1 MTRLNASWRRVHLV
15 GMGGAGM
22 SAIAHVLM
30 QAGVEVSGSDVR
42 DSAVLSTLRSLGV
55 RADVGHRAE
64 QAAGADVVIF
74 SAAVG
79 RENPE
84 LELAISE
91 GIPVM
96 SRGEALG
103 SIVQPFRTVA
113 VSGTHGK
120 TTTSGMVA
128 TILAQAGLEPTYLL
142 GADLSGVGPGGYLG
156 QGDVAVVEA
165 DEAYRSFLWLK
176 PAIAVVTNV
185 DRDHLDHYG
194 SWESLTAAFRQFL
207 TVASE
212 SRVICADDPQT
223 VDVSEGLDCVHYGL
237 NLGLTVSAEVLN
249 QGAEGSTFE
258 LRLNN
263 EPMGEVQLSIAGRH
277 NILNAL
283 GAVAACVEL
292 GIEIPEILKGLSC
305 YRGASRRFEYRGRF
319 AGAHLVDDY
328 AHHPAEIEATLS
340 AARFGPWKRVIAVFQ
355 PHLYSRTEALWRE
368 FGAALSTADLVVV
381 TDVYGAREQP
391 VPGVTGKLIVDSV
404 CDSSPGKPVAY
415 LPKLNDAAAYLQQ
428 KVRPDDLVLSL
439 GAGDI
444 TTLPDRLS
452 GEIPLITL
460 EALGRP

>member
-1 MTRLNASWRRVHLV
+1 MTELNISWRKVHLV

-64 QAAGADVVIF
+64 QAADADVVIF
-74 SAAVG
+74 SSAVG
-79 RENPE
+79 MENPE

-91 GIPVM
+91 GIPIM

-103 SIVQPFRTVA
+103 LMVQPFRTIA

-142 GADLSGVGPGGYLG
+142 GADLSGVGPGGLLG
-156 QGDVAVVEA
+156 KGEVAVVEA
-165 DEAYRSFLWLK
+165 DEAYGSFLWLK

-194 SWESLTAAFRQFL
+194 SWESLTDSFRQFL
-207 TVASE
+207 TEASE
-212 SRVICADDPQT
+212 SRVVCADDPYA
-223 VDVSEGLDCVHYGL
+223 VAVSEGLESVSYGL
-237 NLGLTVSAEVLN
+237 NLNSTVSAEVLN
-249 QGAEGSTFE
+249 QREAGSTFE

-263 EPMGEVQLSIAGRH
+263 AHAGVVQLSIAGRH

-283 GAVAACVEL
+283 GAIAACIQL
-292 GIEIPEILKGLSC
+292 GMEVPVILNGLSC
-305 YRGASRRFEYRGRF
+305 YMGASRRFEYRGRF
-319 AGAHLVDDY
+319 DGAYLVDDY

-368 FGAALSTADLVVV
+368 FGAALSMADLVVV

-415 LPKLNDAAAYLQQ
+415 LPKLNDAALYLQQ
-428 KVRPDDLVLSL
+428 KIRPDDLVLSL

-452 GEIPLITL
+452 GEIPMGL
-460 EALGRP
+460 A